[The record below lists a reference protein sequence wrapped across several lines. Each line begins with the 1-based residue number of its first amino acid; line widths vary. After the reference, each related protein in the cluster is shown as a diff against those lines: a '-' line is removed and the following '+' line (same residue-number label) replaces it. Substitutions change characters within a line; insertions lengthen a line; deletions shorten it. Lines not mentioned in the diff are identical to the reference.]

1 MITQPDTMPNS
12 DFSTESLPY
21 ELMLPLYR
29 GELKVRG
36 ESVTH
41 SRSSSGEGR
50 SGCEAAL
57 GS

>member
-1 MITQPDTMPNS
+1 MITQPDTMLNS

-41 SRSSSGEGR
+41 KVQQW
-50 SGCEAAL
+50 
-57 GS
+57 